1 MQSVKEMI
9 TKMLAVQRLFQ
20 MQPRRKKRWEVID
33 IDNED
38 DNTNESR
45 KKKRKVSLSPQG
57 NTNSNNVASA
67 VIFLYVSSACDNRM
81 VPPKEGWKAFEER
94 ALPVPKLTWQ

>member
-1 MQSVKEMI
+1 
-9 TKMLAVQRLFQ
+9 

-67 VIFLYVSSACDNRM
+67 VICLYISSACDFVTIECGASKGRM
-81 VPPKEGWKAFEER
+81 ESIRRESPSSAKVDMAVI
-94 ALPVPKLTWQ
+94 L